1 VVIYGTG
8 IVDVIKIPLRMTIKN
23 FDSKDTQRAQ
33 QKGAQ
38 HMARSHSGAELLR
51 FTPFLKGS
59 DALTKKTGRARFPSY
74 QIALLVHDFIAAMLA
89 FVCGVWISGLS
100 PFLFA
105 NSNQSIT
112 IFILALLIIAFFPTY
127 NLYSY
132 HFIFSSKKH
141 LVNLIKSFCWSLL
154 TLGIVVFLYTY
165 PYLLEGR
172 YVILFLFLA
181 ALGLLLLSRFF
192 WDHMLYLL
200 KSVGM
205 SFFAVGI
212 IGLITPEEKPIIV
225 EQWSAILIGFCLA
238 VGIML
243 VSRSL
248 LVHVVFNDWMR
259 RHFRR
264 QVAIVGSDQEAQR
277 ITSHIIDEN
286 APFWVTGFVGA
297 EEVGKLE
304 IPVSKDRLGELKEL
318 PSIVSR
324 KRIDEIVITDE
335 NIDKRILISLLDYC
349 TSEGLTVWF
358 SPKLM
363 PIIDLK
369 LHIDVFCGL
378 QMIRL
383 CSQKNSYIFNKIKH
397 GFDAL
402 IVLPAFLLL
411 IPLFVMIGIA
421 IKLTSHGP
429 VFFRAK
435 AVGRN
440 GKPFCMYKFR
450 SMQIDTENQVHKEYV
465 TKLIN
470 GNITHNSGKGGVFKI
485 TEDERITSIGKF
497 LRKLSLDELPQL
509 INVLKGEMS
518 LVGPRPCLPYEY
530 EAYKDWHKKRLSIR
544 PGITGVWQVTGRSAV
559 SFEDMV
565 LLDLYYIY
573 NRNILM
579 DMNILYETVFAVMEK
594 RGAY

>member
-1 VVIYGTG
+1 MTVKNYDTG
-8 IVDVIKIPLRMTIKN
+8 E
-23 FDSKDTQRAQ
+23 TQRAQ
-33 QKGAQ
+33 SKGTQ
-38 HMARSHSGAELLR
+38 HMARSHSGEQLLG

-59 DALTKKTGRARFPSY
+59 DALSDKIGKARFPSY
-74 QIALLVHDFIAAMLA
+74 QVALFAHDCIAVMLA
-89 FVCGVWISGLS
+89 FGFSVWISGLS
-100 PFLFA
+100 SFLLE
-105 NSNQSIT
+105 NLIQSVSL
-112 IFILALLIIAFFPTY
+112 FILALLVIAFFPTY

-132 HFIFSSKKH
+132 HFIFSSKNH

-154 TLGIVVFLYTY
+154 TLGIIVFLYTY
-165 PYLLEGR
+165 PYLLTGR
-172 YVILFLFLA
+172 YVVLLFFLA
-181 ALGLLLLSRFF
+181 ALGLLVLSRFF
-192 WDHMLYLL
+192 WNHVLYLF

-205 SFFAVGI
+205 SFLAVGI
-212 IGLITPEEKPIIV
+212 IGLIIPEERPIII
-225 EQWSAILIGFCLA
+225 EQWAVIPIGFALS
-238 VGIML
+238 VGIVL

-259 RHFRR
+259 RHFRQ
-264 QVAIVGSDQEAQR
+264 QVAIVGSDKETQN
-277 ITSHIIDEN
+277 ITRHIIDQN
-286 APFWVTGFVGA
+286 APFWVAGFIGPK
-297 EEVGKLE
+297 EVSKIE
-304 IPVSKDRLGELKEL
+304 TPVSKDRLGELEEL
-318 PSIVSR
+318 PLIV
-324 KRIDEIVITDE
+324 KQKKIDEIIVTDE

-369 LHIDVFCGL
+369 LYIDIFCGL

-397 GFDAL
+397 GLDAI
-402 IVLPAFLLL
+402 IVLPVFVLLL
-411 IPLFVMIGIA
+411 PLFLMLSIA
-421 IKLTSHGP
+421 IKLNSRGP
-429 VFFRAK
+429 VFYRAR

-440 GKPFCMYKFR
+440 GKPFSMYKFR
-450 SMQIDTENQVHKEYV
+450 SMQIDTGDETHKEYV

-470 GNITHNSGKGGVFKI
+470 GQIKKDSGKGGVFKI
-485 TEDERITSIGKF
+485 TDDQRITPIGKL

-544 PGITGVWQVTGRSAV
+544 PGITGIWQVTGRSAV

-579 DMNILYETVFAVMEK
+579 DINILYETIFAVLEK

>member
-1 VVIYGTG
+1 M
-8 IVDVIKIPLRMTIKN
+8 DDIKQEVNEYIKN
-23 FDSKDTQRAQ
+23 INT
-33 QKGAQ
+33 
-38 HMARSHSGAELLR
+38 
-51 FTPFLKGS
+51 
-59 DALTKKTGRARFPSY
+59 
-74 QIALLVHDFIAAMLA
+74 
-89 FVCGVWISGLS
+89 
-100 PFLFA
+100 
-105 NSNQSIT
+105 
-112 IFILALLIIAFFPTY
+112 
-127 NLYSY
+127 
-132 HFIFSSKKH
+132 
-141 LVNLIKSFCWSLL
+141 
-154 TLGIVVFLYTY
+154 
-165 PYLLEGR
+165 
-172 YVILFLFLA
+172 
-181 ALGLLLLSRFF
+181 
-192 WDHMLYLL
+192 LYL
-200 KSVGM
+200 
-205 SFFAVGI
+205 FD
-212 IGLITPEEKPIIV
+212 EIIV
-225 EQWSAILIGFCLA
+225 
-238 VGIML
+238 
-243 VSRSL
+243 
-248 LVHVVFNDWMR
+248 
-259 RHFRR
+259 
-264 QVAIVGSDQEAQR
+264 
-277 ITSHIIDEN
+277 
-286 APFWVTGFVGA
+286 
-297 EEVGKLE
+297 
-304 IPVSKDRLGELKEL
+304 
-318 PSIVSR
+318 
-324 KRIDEIVITDE
+324 TDE

-349 TSEGLTVWF
+349 TSEGLTIWF

-397 GFDAL
+397 GLDAL
-402 IVLPAFLLL
+402 IVLPVFLLL
-411 IPLFVMIGIA
+411 IPIFVMIGIA
-421 IKLTSHGP
+421 IKLNSHGP

-450 SMQIDTENQVHKEYV
+450 SMQIDTGNEVHKEYV

-485 TEDERITSIGKF
+485 TDDQRITSIGKF

-518 LVGPRPCLPYEY
+518 LVGPRPCVPYEY

-579 DMNILYETVFAVMEK
+579 DINILYETIFAVLEK

>member
-1 VVIYGTG
+1 
-8 IVDVIKIPLRMTIKN
+8 
-23 FDSKDTQRAQ
+23 
-33 QKGAQ
+33 
-38 HMARSHSGAELLR
+38 MARTHSGEELLR
-51 FTPFLKGS
+51 FIPFLKGS
-59 DALTKKTGRARFPSY
+59 DALTKKIGKTQFPSY
-74 QIALLVHDFIAAMLA
+74 QAALFAHDLIAVMLA
-89 FVCGVWISGLS
+89 FGFGVWITGLS
-100 PFLFA
+100 
-105 NSNQSIT
+105 S
-112 IFILALLIIAFFPTY
+112 FILENSIQCVSLFILTLLVIAFFPTY

-132 HFIFSSKKH
+132 HFIFSSKNH

-154 TLGIVVFLYTY
+154 TLGIIVFLYAY

-172 YVILFLFLA
+172 YVIPLLFLA

-192 WDHMLYLL
+192 WDHLLYLL

-205 SFFAVGI
+205 SFLAIGI

-225 EQWSAILIGFCLA
+225 EQWTAILIGFALA
-238 VGIML
+238 VGIVL

-264 QVAIVGSDQEAQR
+264 QVAIVGSDEEAQR
-277 ITSHIIDEN
+277 ITSHIIDQN
-286 APFWVTGFVGA
+286 APFWVAGFVGA
-297 EEVGKLE
+297 EEVSTLE

-318 PSIVSR
+318 PLIVSR
-324 KRIDEIVITDE
+324 KKIDEIIITDE

-402 IVLPAFLLL
+402 IVLPVFFLLL
-411 IPLFVMIGIA
+411 PLFVMIGIA
-421 IKLTSHGP
+421 IKLSSRGP
-429 VFFRAK
+429 VFYRAK

-440 GKPFCMYKFR
+440 GKLFNLYKFR
-450 SMQIDTENQVHKEYV
+450 SMQIDTGNEIHKEYV

-470 GNITHNSGKGGVFKI
+470 GQITQNSGKGGVFKV
-485 TEDERITSIGKF
+485 TDDQRVTLIGKL
-497 LRKLSLDELPQL
+497 LRKFSLDELPQL

-544 PGITGVWQVTGRSAV
+544 PGITGVWQVAGRSAV

-579 DMNILYETVFAVMEK
+579 DMNILYETIFAVLEK

>member
-1 VVIYGTG
+1 
-8 IVDVIKIPLRMTIKN
+8 MTVKN
-23 FDSKDTQRAQ
+23 FDTKETQRAQ
-33 QKGAQ
+33 SKGSQ
-38 HMARSHSGAELLR
+38 HMARSHSGEELLG

-59 DALTKKTGRARFPSY
+59 DALLDKTGKARFPSY
-74 QIALLVHDFIAAMLA
+74 QAALFAHDCIAVMVA
-89 FVCGVWISGLS
+89 FGFSVWISGLTS
-100 PFLFA
+100 FLFE
-105 NSNQSIT
+105 NSIHSVSL
-112 IFILALLIIAFFPTY
+112 FILVLLVIAFFPTY

-132 HFIFSSKKH
+132 HFIFSSKNH
-141 LVNLIKSFCWSLL
+141 LVNLIKSFCWSFL
-154 TLGIVVFLYTY
+154 TLGIIVFLYTY
-165 PYLLEGR
+165 PYLLKGR
-172 YVILFLFLA
+172 YVVLLLFLA

-192 WDHMLYLL
+192 WNHMLYLL

-205 SFFAVGI
+205 SFLAVGI
-212 IGLITPEEKPIIV
+212 IGLIIPEERPIIV
-225 EQWSAILIGFCLA
+225 EQWAVIPIGFALS
-238 VGIML
+238 VGIVL

-259 RHFRR
+259 RHFRQ
-264 QVAIVGSDQEAQR
+264 QVAIVGSDKEAQR
-277 ITSHIIDEN
+277 ITRHIIDQN
-286 APFWVTGFVGA
+286 APFWVTGFVGDK
-297 EEVGKLE
+297 EVNK
-304 IPVSKDRLGELKEL
+304 IKTPVSKDRLGELKEL
-318 PSIVSR
+318 PLIV
-324 KRIDEIVITDE
+324 KQKKIDEIIVTDE
-335 NIDKRILISLLDYC
+335 NIDKRTLISLLDYC

-369 LHIDVFCGL
+369 LYIDIFCGL

-383 CSQKNSYIFNKIKH
+383 CSQKNSYIFSKIKH
-397 GFDAL
+397 GLDAL
-402 IVLPAFLLL
+402 IVLPVFVLLL
-411 IPLFVMIGIA
+411 PLFFMLSIA
-421 IKLTSHGP
+421 IKLNSRGP
-429 VFFRAK
+429 VFYRAE

-440 GKPFCMYKFR
+440 GTPFSMYKFR
-450 SMQIDTENQVHKEYV
+450 SMQVDTGNGIHKEYV

-470 GNITHNSGKGGVFKI
+470 GQIKKDSGKGGVFKI
-485 TEDERITSIGKF
+485 TDDQRVTPIGKL

-579 DMNILYETVFAVMEK
+579 DINILYETIFAVLEK

>member
-1 VVIYGTG
+1 
-8 IVDVIKIPLRMTIKN
+8 MTVKN
-23 FDSKDTQRAQ
+23 FDTKETQRAQ
-33 QKGAQ
+33 SKGSQ
-38 HMARSHSGAELLR
+38 HMARSHSGEELLG

-59 DALTKKTGRARFPSY
+59 DALLDKTGKARFPSY
-74 QIALLVHDFIAAMLA
+74 QAALFAHDCIAVMVA
-89 FVCGVWISGLS
+89 FGFSVWISGLTS
-100 PFLFA
+100 FLFE
-105 NSNQSIT
+105 NSIHSVSL
-112 IFILALLIIAFFPTY
+112 FILVLLVIAFFPTY

-132 HFIFSSKKH
+132 HFIFSSKNH
-141 LVNLIKSFCWSLL
+141 LVNLIKSFCWSFL
-154 TLGIVVFLYTY
+154 TLGIIVFLYTY
-165 PYLLEGR
+165 PYLLKGR
-172 YVILFLFLA
+172 YVVLLLFLA

-192 WDHMLYLL
+192 WNHMLYLL

-205 SFFAVGI
+205 SFLAVGI
-212 IGLITPEEKPIIV
+212 IGLIIPEERPIIV
-225 EQWSAILIGFCLA
+225 EQWAVIPIGFALS
-238 VGIML
+238 VGIVL

-259 RHFRR
+259 RHFRQ
-264 QVAIVGSDQEAQR
+264 QVAIVGSDKEAQR
-277 ITSHIIDEN
+277 ITRHIIDQN
-286 APFWVTGFVGA
+286 APFWVTGFVGDK
-297 EEVGKLE
+297 EVNK
-304 IPVSKDRLGELKEL
+304 IKTPVSKDRLGELKEL
-318 PSIVSR
+318 PLIV
-324 KRIDEIVITDE
+324 KQKKIDEIIVTDE
-335 NIDKRILISLLDYC
+335 NIDKRTLISLLDYC

-369 LHIDVFCGL
+369 LYIDIFCGL

-383 CSQKNSYIFNKIKH
+383 CSQKNSYLFNKIKH
-397 GFDAL
+397 GLDAL
-402 IVLPAFLLL
+402 IVLPVFVLLL
-411 IPLFVMIGIA
+411 PLFFMLSIA
-421 IKLTSHGP
+421 IKLNSRGP
-429 VFFRAK
+429 VFYRAE
-435 AVGRN
+435 AMGRN
-440 GKPFCMYKFR
+440 GTPFSMYKFR
-450 SMQIDTENQVHKEYV
+450 SMQVDTGNGIHKEYV

-470 GNITHNSGKGGVFKI
+470 GQIKKDSGKGGVFKI
-485 TEDERITSIGKF
+485 TDDQRVTPIGKL

-579 DMNILYETVFAVMEK
+579 DINILYETIFAVLEK

>member
-1 VVIYGTG
+1 
-8 IVDVIKIPLRMTIKN
+8 
-23 FDSKDTQRAQ
+23 
-33 QKGAQ
+33 
-38 HMARSHSGAELLR
+38 MARSHSGEELLG

-59 DALTKKTGRARFPSY
+59 DALSDKIGKARFPSY
-74 QIALLVHDFIAAMLA
+74 QAALFAHDCIAVMLA
-89 FVCGVWISGLS
+89 FGFSVGISGLS
-100 PFLFA
+100 SFLLE
-105 NSNQSIT
+105 NSIHSVS
-112 IFILALLIIAFFPTY
+112 LLILTLVVISFFPTY

-132 HFIFSSKKH
+132 HFIFLSKNH
-141 LVNLIKSFCWSLL
+141 LVNLIKSFCWGLL
-154 TLGIVVFLYTY
+154 TLGIIVFLYTY
-165 PYLLEGR
+165 PYLLTGR
-172 YVILFLFLA
+172 YVVLLFFLA
-181 ALGLLLLSRFF
+181 ALGLLILSRFF
-192 WDHMLYLL
+192 WNHMLYLL

-205 SFFAVGI
+205 SFLAVGI
-212 IGLITPEEKPIIV
+212 IGLIIPEERPIII
-225 EQWSAILIGFCLA
+225 EQWSIIPIGFVLS
-238 VGIML
+238 VGIVL

-259 RHFRR
+259 RHFRQ
-264 QVAIVGSDQEAQR
+264 QVAIVGSDKETQN
-277 ITSHIIDEN
+277 ITRHIIDQN
-286 APFWVTGFVGA
+286 APFWIAGFIGPK
-297 EEVGKLE
+297 EVSKIE
-304 IPVSKDRLGELKEL
+304 TPVSKDRLGELKEL
-318 PSIVSR
+318 PLIVKR
-324 KRIDEIVITDE
+324 KKIDEIIVTDE

-369 LHIDVFCGL
+369 LYIDIFCGL

-397 GFDAL
+397 GLDAL
-402 IVLPAFLLL
+402 IVLPVFVLLL
-411 IPLFVMIGIA
+411 PLFLMISIA
-421 IKLTSHGP
+421 IKLNSRGP
-429 VFFRAK
+429 VFYRAK
-435 AVGRN
+435 AMGRN
-440 GKPFCMYKFR
+440 GTPFNMYKFR
-450 SMQIDTENQVHKEYV
+450 SMQVDTGNGTHKEYV

-470 GNITHNSGKGGVFKI
+470 GQITKDSGKGGVFKI
-485 TEDERITSIGKF
+485 TDDQRVTPIGKL

-544 PGITGVWQVTGRSAV
+544 PGITGIWQVTGRSAV

-579 DMNILYETVFAVMEK
+579 DINILYETIFAVLEK

>member
-1 VVIYGTG
+1 
-8 IVDVIKIPLRMTIKN
+8 MTVKN
-23 FDSKDTQRAQ
+23 FDTKETQRAQ
-33 QKGAQ
+33 SKGSQ
-38 HMARSHSGAELLR
+38 HMARSHSGEELLG

-59 DALTKKTGRARFPSY
+59 DALLDKMGKARFPSY
-74 QIALLVHDFIAAMLA
+74 QAALFAHDCIAVMVAFGFSVWINGLTSFLFENSIHSVSLFILVLLV
-89 FVCGVWISGLS
+89 
-100 PFLFA
+100 
-105 NSNQSIT
+105 
-112 IFILALLIIAFFPTY
+112 IAFFPTY

-132 HFIFSSKKH
+132 HFIFSSKNH
-141 LVNLIKSFCWSLL
+141 LVNLIKSFCWSFL
-154 TLGIVVFLYTY
+154 TLGIIVFLYTY
-165 PYLLEGR
+165 PYLLKGR
-172 YVILFLFLA
+172 YVVLLLFLA

-192 WDHMLYLL
+192 WNHMLYLL

-205 SFFAVGI
+205 SFLAVGI
-212 IGLITPEEKPIIV
+212 IGLIIPEERPIIV
-225 EQWSAILIGFCLA
+225 EQWAVIPIGFALS
-238 VGIML
+238 VGIVL

-259 RHFRR
+259 RHFRQ
-264 QVAIVGSDQEAQR
+264 QVAIVGSDKEAQR
-277 ITSHIIDEN
+277 ITRHIIDQN
-286 APFWVTGFVGA
+286 APFWVTGFVGDK
-297 EEVGKLE
+297 EVNK
-304 IPVSKDRLGELKEL
+304 IKTPVSKDRLGELKEL
-318 PSIVSR
+318 PLIV
-324 KRIDEIVITDE
+324 KQKKIDEIIVTDE
-335 NIDKRILISLLDYC
+335 NIDKRTLISLLDYC

-369 LHIDVFCGL
+369 LYIDIFCGL

-383 CSQKNSYIFNKIKH
+383 CSQKNSYLFNKIKH
-397 GFDAL
+397 GLDAL
-402 IVLPAFLLL
+402 IVLPVFVLLL
-411 IPLFVMIGIA
+411 PLFFMLSIA
-421 IKLTSHGP
+421 IKLNSRGP
-429 VFFRAK
+429 VFYRAE
-435 AVGRN
+435 AMGRN
-440 GKPFCMYKFR
+440 GTPFSMYKFR
-450 SMQIDTENQVHKEYV
+450 SMQVDTGNGIHKEYV

-470 GNITHNSGKGGVFKI
+470 GQIKKDSGKGGVFKI
-485 TEDERITSIGKF
+485 TDDQRVTPIGKL

-579 DMNILYETVFAVMEK
+579 DINILYETIFAVLEK

>member
-1 VVIYGTG
+1 
-8 IVDVIKIPLRMTIKN
+8 MTVRN
-23 FDSKDTQRAQ
+23 FDIKETQRAQ
-33 QKGAQ
+33 SKGKQ
-38 HMARSHSGAELLR
+38 HMARTHSGEELLR
-51 FTPFLKGS
+51 FIPFLKGS
-59 DALTKKTGRARFPSY
+59 DALTKKIGKTQFPSY
-74 QIALLVHDFIAAMLA
+74 QAALFAHDLIAVMLA
-89 FVCGVWISGLS
+89 FGFGVWITGLS
-100 PFLFA
+100 
-105 NSNQSIT
+105 S
-112 IFILALLIIAFFPTY
+112 FILENSIQCVSLFILTLLVIAFFPTY

-132 HFIFSSKKH
+132 HFIFSSKNH

-154 TLGIVVFLYTY
+154 TLGIIVFLYAY

-172 YVILFLFLA
+172 YVIPLLFLA

-192 WDHMLYLL
+192 WDHLLYLL

-205 SFFAVGI
+205 SFLAIGI

-225 EQWSAILIGFCLA
+225 EQWTAILIGFALA
-238 VGIML
+238 VGIVL

-264 QVAIVGSDQEAQR
+264 QVAIVGSDEEAQR
-277 ITSHIIDEN
+277 ITSHIIDQN
-286 APFWVTGFVGA
+286 APFWVAGFVGA
-297 EEVGKLE
+297 EEVSKLE
-304 IPVSKDRLGELKEL
+304 TPVSKDRLGELKEL
-318 PSIVSR
+318 PLIVSR
-324 KRIDEIVITDE
+324 KKIDEIIITDE

-402 IVLPAFLLL
+402 IVLPVFFLLL
-411 IPLFVMIGIA
+411 PLFVMIGIA
-421 IKLTSHGP
+421 IKLSSRGP
-429 VFFRAK
+429 VFYRAK

-440 GKPFCMYKFR
+440 GKLFNLYKFR
-450 SMQIDTENQVHKEYV
+450 SMQIDTGNEIHKEYV

-470 GNITHNSGKGGVFKI
+470 GQITQNSGKGGVFKV
-485 TEDERITSIGKF
+485 TDDQRVTLIGKL
-497 LRKLSLDELPQL
+497 LRKFSLDELPQL

-544 PGITGVWQVTGRSAV
+544 PGITGVWQVAGRSAV

-579 DMNILYETVFAVMEK
+579 DMNILYETIFAVLEK

>member
-1 VVIYGTG
+1 MTKNYDTGETRRDQSKGT
-8 IVDVIKIPLRMTIKN
+8 R
-23 FDSKDTQRAQ
+23 
-33 QKGAQ
+33 
-38 HMARSHSGAELLR
+38 HMARSHSGEELLR

-59 DALTKKTGRARFPSY
+59 DALSDKIGKARFPSY
-74 QIALLVHDFIAAMLA
+74 QAALFAHDFIAVVLA
-89 FVCGVWISGLS
+89 FGFSVWISGLS
-100 PFLFA
+100 SFLLE
-105 NSNQSIT
+105 NSIQSVSL
-112 IFILALLIIAFFPTY
+112 FILSLLVIAFFPTY

-132 HFIFSSKKH
+132 HFIFSSKNH
-141 LVNLIKSFCWSLL
+141 LVNLIKSFCWGLL
-154 TLGIVVFLYTY
+154 TLSIIVFLYTY
-165 PYLLEGR
+165 PYLLMGR
-172 YVILFLFLA
+172 YVVLLFFLA

-200 KSVGM
+200 KSVGI
-205 SFFAVGI
+205 SFLAVGI
-212 IGLITPEEKPIIV
+212 IGLIIPEERPIIL
-225 EQWSAILIGFCLA
+225 EQWPVIPMGFVLS
-238 VGIML
+238 VGIVL
-243 VSRSL
+243 GSRSF

-259 RHFRR
+259 RHFRQ
-264 QVAIVGSDQEAQR
+264 QVAIVGSDKEAQR
-277 ITSHIIDEN
+277 ITSHIIDQN
-286 APFWVTGFVGA
+286 APFWVAGFIGSK
-297 EEVGKLE
+297 EVSKIE
-304 IPVSKDRLGELKEL
+304 TPVSKDRLGELEEL
-318 PSIVSR
+318 PLIV
-324 KRIDEIVITDE
+324 KQKKIDEIIVTDE

-397 GFDAL
+397 GLDA
-402 IVLPAFLLL
+402 IFVLPAFLLL
-411 IPLFVMIGIA
+411 LPIFVTIGIA
-421 IKLTSHGP
+421 IKLNSHGP

-450 SMQIDTENQVHKEYV
+450 SMQVDTGNGVHKEYV
-465 TKLIN
+465 TKFIN
-470 GNITHNSGKGGVFKI
+470 GNITHDSGKGGVFKI

-530 EAYKDWHKKRLSIR
+530 EVYKDWHKKRLSIR

-573 NRNILM
+573 NRNIFM
-579 DMNILYETVFAVMEK
+579 DLNILYETIFAVLEK

>member
-1 VVIYGTG
+1 
-8 IVDVIKIPLRMTIKN
+8 MTRRN
-23 FDSKDTQRAQ
+23 FDIRDTQRAK
-33 QKGAQ
+33 QKGTQ
-38 HMARSHSGAELLR
+38 RMAKTHSGEELLP

-59 DALTKKTGRARFPSY
+59 DALAKKIGRARFPSY
-74 QIALLVHDFIAAMLA
+74 QAALLAHDCIAVVVA
-89 FVCGVWISGLS
+89 FGCGVWISGLS

-105 NSNQSIT
+105 NSMQSVT
-112 IFILALLIIAFFPTY
+112 LFILALLVIAFFPTY

-132 HFIFSSKKH
+132 HFIFSSKNH

-154 TLGIVVFLYTY
+154 TLGIIVFLYTY
-165 PYLLEGR
+165 PYLLERR
-172 YVILFLFLA
+172 YVIPLLFLA

-205 SFFAVGI
+205 SFLAVGI
-212 IGLITPEEKPIIV
+212 IGLITPEEKPIFV
-225 EQWSAILIGFCLA
+225 EQWSAIFIGFSLA
-238 VGIML
+238 VGIVL

-264 QVAIVGSDQEAQR
+264 QVAIVGSDEEAQR
-277 ITSHIIDEN
+277 ITSHIIEQN

-297 EEVGKLE
+297 EELSTLE
-304 IPVSKDRLGELKEL
+304 MPASKDRLGELKEL
-318 PSIVSR
+318 PLIVR
-324 KRIDEIVITDE
+324 RNNIDEILITDE
-335 NIDKRILISLLDYC
+335 NIDKQILISLLDYC
-349 TSEGLTVWF
+349 TSEGLTIWF

-369 LHIDVFCGL
+369 LQIDVFCGL

-397 GFDAL
+397 GLDAL
-402 IVLPAFLLL
+402 IVLPVFVLL
-411 IPLFVMIGIA
+411 IPIFVMIGIA

-429 VFFRAK
+429 VFFHAK

-440 GKPFCMYKFR
+440 GKPFSMHKFR
-450 SMQIDTENQVHKEYV
+450 SMQIDTGDETHKEYV

-470 GNITHNSGKGGVFKI
+470 GKITHNSGKGAVFKI
-485 TEDERITSIGKF
+485 TEDERITLIGKF

-579 DMNILYETVFAVMEK
+579 DMNILYETFFAVLEN
-594 RGAY
+594 RGY

>member
-1 VVIYGTG
+1 
-8 IVDVIKIPLRMTIKN
+8 MTVKN
-23 FDSKDTQRAQ
+23 IDTRKTQRAQ
-33 QKGAQ
+33 SKGTQ
-38 HMARSHSGAELLR
+38 HMARSHSGEELLG

-59 DALTKKTGRARFPSY
+59 DALSGKIGKARFPSY
-74 QIALLVHDFIAAMLA
+74 QAALFAHDCIAVMLA
-89 FVCGVWISGLS
+89 FGFSVWISGLIS
-100 PFLFA
+100 FLFE
-105 NSNQSIT
+105 NSIHSVSL
-112 IFILALLIIAFFPTY
+112 FILVLLVIAFFPTY

-132 HFIFSSKKH
+132 HFIFSSKNH

-154 TLGIVVFLYTY
+154 TLGIIVFLYTY
-165 PYLLEGR
+165 PYLLTGR
-172 YVILFLFLA
+172 YVVLLFLLA

-192 WDHMLYLL
+192 WNHMLYLL
-200 KSVGM
+200 KSVGV
-205 SFFAVGI
+205 SFLAVGI
-212 IGLITPEEKPIIV
+212 IGLIIPEERPIII
-225 EQWSAILIGFCLA
+225 EQWAVIPIGFALS
-238 VGIML
+238 VGIVL

-259 RHFRR
+259 RHFRQ
-264 QVAIVGSDQEAQR
+264 QVAIVGSDKEAQR
-277 ITSHIIDEN
+277 ITSHIIDQN

-297 EEVGKLE
+297 KEVNK
-304 IPVSKDRLGELKEL
+304 IKTPVSKDRLGELKEL
-318 PSIVSR
+318 PLIVKR
-324 KRIDEIVITDE
+324 KKIDEIIVTDE

-369 LHIDVFCGL
+369 LYIDIFCGL

-397 GFDAL
+397 GLDAL
-402 IVLPAFLLL
+402 IVLPVFVLLL
-411 IPLFVMIGIA
+411 PFFLMISIV
-421 IKLTSHGP
+421 IKLNSRGP
-429 VFFRAK
+429 VFYRAE

-440 GKPFCMYKFR
+440 GAPFNMYKFR
-450 SMQIDTENQVHKEYV
+450 SMQMDTGNGTHKEYV

-470 GNITHNSGKGGVFKI
+470 GQIKKDSGKGGVFKI
-485 TEDERITSIGKF
+485 TDDQRVTTIGKL

-579 DMNILYETVFAVMEK
+579 DINILYETIFAVLEK

>member
-1 VVIYGTG
+1 
-8 IVDVIKIPLRMTIKN
+8 
-23 FDSKDTQRAQ
+23 
-33 QKGAQ
+33 
-38 HMARSHSGAELLR
+38 MARSHSGEELLR

-59 DALTKKTGRARFPSY
+59 DALSDKIGKARFPSY
-74 QIALLVHDFIAAMLA
+74 QAALFAHDFIAVVLA
-89 FVCGVWISGLS
+89 FGFSVWISGLS
-100 PFLFA
+100 SFLLE
-105 NSNQSIT
+105 NSIQSVSL
-112 IFILALLIIAFFPTY
+112 FILSLLVIAFFPTY

-132 HFIFSSKKH
+132 HFIFSSKNH
-141 LVNLIKSFCWSLL
+141 LINLIKSFCWGLL
-154 TLGIVVFLYTY
+154 TLSIIVFLYTY
-165 PYLLEGR
+165 PYLLMGR
-172 YVILFLFLA
+172 YVVLLFFLA

-200 KSVGM
+200 KSVGI
-205 SFFAVGI
+205 SFLAVGI
-212 IGLITPEEKPIIV
+212 IGLIIPEERPIIL
-225 EQWSAILIGFCLA
+225 EQWPVIPMGFVLS
-238 VGIML
+238 VGIVL
-243 VSRSL
+243 GSRSF

-259 RHFRR
+259 RHFRQ
-264 QVAIVGSDQEAQR
+264 QVAIVGSDKEAQR
-277 ITSHIIDEN
+277 ITSHIIDQN
-286 APFWVTGFVGA
+286 APFWVAGFIGSK
-297 EEVGKLE
+297 EVSKIE
-304 IPVSKDRLGELKEL
+304 TPVSKDRLGELEEL
-318 PSIVSR
+318 PLIV
-324 KRIDEIVITDE
+324 KQKKIDEIIVTDE

-397 GFDAL
+397 GLDA
-402 IVLPAFLLL
+402 IFVLPAFLLL
-411 IPLFVMIGIA
+411 LPIFVTIGIA
-421 IKLTSHGP
+421 IKLNSHGP

-450 SMQIDTENQVHKEYV
+450 SMQVDTGNGVHKEYV
-465 TKLIN
+465 TKFIN
-470 GNITHNSGKGGVFKI
+470 GNITHDSGKGGVFKI

-530 EAYKDWHKKRLSIR
+530 EVYKDWHKKRLSIR

-573 NRNILM
+573 NRNIFM
-579 DMNILYETVFAVMEK
+579 DLNILYETIFAVLEK

>member
-1 VVIYGTG
+1 
-8 IVDVIKIPLRMTIKN
+8 MTVKN
-23 FDSKDTQRAQ
+23 FDTRETKRSQP
-33 QKGAQ
+33 KGTQ
-38 HMARSHSGAELLR
+38 HMARSHSGEELLG

-59 DALTKKTGRARFPSY
+59 DALLDKTGKARFPSY
-74 QIALLVHDFIAAMLA
+74 QAALFAHDCIAVMVA
-89 FVCGVWISGLS
+89 FGFSAWISGLGF
-100 PFLFA
+100 FLLE
-105 NSNQSIT
+105 NSIHSVSL
-112 IFILALLIIAFFPTY
+112 FIVALVVIAFFPTY

-132 HFIFSSKKH
+132 HFIFSSKNH

-154 TLGIVVFLYTY
+154 TLGIIVFLYTY
-165 PYLLEGR
+165 PYLLKGR
-172 YVILFLFLA
+172 YVVLLLFLA
-181 ALGLLLLSRFF
+181 AFGLLLLSRFF
-192 WDHMLYLL
+192 WNHMLYLL
-200 KSVGM
+200 KSVGA
-205 SFFAVGI
+205 SFLAVGI
-212 IGLITPEEKPIIV
+212 IGLIIPEERPIIV
-225 EQWSAILIGFCLA
+225 EQWAVIPIGFALS
-238 VGIML
+238 VGIVL

-259 RHFRR
+259 RHFRQ
-264 QVAIVGSDQEAQR
+264 QVAIVGSDKEAQR
-277 ITSHIIDEN
+277 ITQHIIDQN
-286 APFWVTGFVGA
+286 APFWVTGFVGDK
-297 EEVGKLE
+297 EVNK
-304 IPVSKDRLGELKEL
+304 IKTPVSKDRLGELKEL
-318 PSIVSR
+318 PLIV
-324 KRIDEIVITDE
+324 KQNKIDEIIVTDE

-369 LHIDVFCGL
+369 LYIDIFCGL

-383 CSQKNSYIFNKIKH
+383 CSQKNSYLFNKIKH
-397 GFDAL
+397 GLDAL
-402 IVLPAFLLL
+402 IVLPVFVLLL
-411 IPLFVMIGIA
+411 PLFFMLSIA
-421 IKLTSHGP
+421 IKLNSRGP
-429 VFFRAK
+429 VFYRAE
-435 AVGRN
+435 AMGRN
-440 GKPFCMYKFR
+440 GTPFSMYKFR
-450 SMQIDTENQVHKEYV
+450 SMQVDTGNGTHKEYV

-470 GNITHNSGKGGVFKI
+470 GQIKKDSGKGGVFKI
-485 TEDERITSIGKF
+485 TDDQRVTPIGKL

-579 DMNILYETVFAVMEK
+579 DINILYETIFAVLEK

>member
-1 VVIYGTG
+1 
-8 IVDVIKIPLRMTIKN
+8 MTVKN
-23 FDSKDTQRAQ
+23 FSTRETQRTQ
-33 QKGAQ
+33 SKGTQ
-38 HMARSHSGAELLR
+38 HMARSHSGEELLG

-59 DALTKKTGRARFPSY
+59 DALSDKIGKARFPSY
-74 QIALLVHDFIAAMLA
+74 QAALFAHDCIAVMLA
-89 FVCGVWISGLS
+89 FGFSVGISGLS
-100 PFLFA
+100 SFLLE
-105 NSNQSIT
+105 NSIHSVSL
-112 IFILALLIIAFFPTY
+112 FILTLVVISFFPTY

-132 HFIFSSKKH
+132 HFIFLSKNH
-141 LVNLIKSFCWSLL
+141 LVNLIKSFCWGLL
-154 TLGIVVFLYTY
+154 TLGIIVFLYTY
-165 PYLLEGR
+165 PYLLTGR
-172 YVILFLFLA
+172 YVVLLFFLA
-181 ALGLLLLSRFF
+181 ALGLLILSRFF
-192 WDHMLYLL
+192 WNHMLYLL

-205 SFFAVGI
+205 SFLAVGI
-212 IGLITPEEKPIIV
+212 IGLIIPEERPIII
-225 EQWSAILIGFCLA
+225 EQWSIIPIGFVLS
-238 VGIML
+238 VGIVL

-259 RHFRR
+259 RHFRQ
-264 QVAIVGSDQEAQR
+264 QVAIVGSDKETQN
-277 ITSHIIDEN
+277 ITRHIIDQN
-286 APFWVTGFVGA
+286 APFWIAGFIGPK
-297 EEVGKLE
+297 EVSKIE
-304 IPVSKDRLGELKEL
+304 TPVSKDRLGELKEL
-318 PSIVSR
+318 PLIVKR
-324 KRIDEIVITDE
+324 KKIDEIIVTDE

-369 LHIDVFCGL
+369 LYIDIFCGL

-397 GFDAL
+397 GLDAL
-402 IVLPAFLLL
+402 IVLPVFVLLL
-411 IPLFVMIGIA
+411 PLFLMISIA
-421 IKLTSHGP
+421 IKLNSRGP
-429 VFFRAK
+429 VFYRAK
-435 AVGRN
+435 AMGRN
-440 GKPFCMYKFR
+440 GTPFNMYKFR
-450 SMQIDTENQVHKEYV
+450 SMQVDTGNGTHKEYV

-470 GNITHNSGKGGVFKI
+470 GQITKDSGKGGVFKI
-485 TEDERITSIGKF
+485 TDDQRVTPIGKL

-544 PGITGVWQVTGRSAV
+544 PGITGIWQVTGRSAV

-579 DMNILYETVFAVMEK
+579 DINILYETIFAVLEK

>member
-1 VVIYGTG
+1 
-8 IVDVIKIPLRMTIKN
+8 MTVKN
-23 FDSKDTQRAQ
+23 FDTKETQRAQ
-33 QKGAQ
+33 SKGSQ
-38 HMARSHSGAELLR
+38 HMARSHSGEELLG

-59 DALTKKTGRARFPSY
+59 DALLDKMGKARFPSY
-74 QIALLVHDFIAAMLA
+74 QAALFAHDCIAVMVA
-89 FVCGVWISGLS
+89 FGFSVWISGLTS
-100 PFLFA
+100 FLFE
-105 NSNQSIT
+105 NSIHSVSL
-112 IFILALLIIAFFPTY
+112 FILVLLVIAFFPTY

-132 HFIFSSKKH
+132 HFIFSSKNH
-141 LVNLIKSFCWSLL
+141 LVNLIKSFCWSFL
-154 TLGIVVFLYTY
+154 TLGIIVFLYTY
-165 PYLLEGR
+165 PYLLKGR
-172 YVILFLFLA
+172 YVVLLLFLA

-192 WDHMLYLL
+192 WNHMLYLL

-205 SFFAVGI
+205 SFLAVGI
-212 IGLITPEEKPIIV
+212 IGLIIPEERPIIV
-225 EQWSAILIGFCLA
+225 EQWAVIPIGFALS
-238 VGIML
+238 VGIVL

-259 RHFRR
+259 RHFRQ
-264 QVAIVGSDQEAQR
+264 QVAIVGSDKEAQR
-277 ITSHIIDEN
+277 ITRHIIDQN
-286 APFWVTGFVGA
+286 APFWVTGFVGDK
-297 EEVGKLE
+297 EVNK
-304 IPVSKDRLGELKEL
+304 IKTPVSKDRLGELKEL
-318 PSIVSR
+318 PLIV
-324 KRIDEIVITDE
+324 KQKKIDEIIVTDE
-335 NIDKRILISLLDYC
+335 NIDKRTLISLLDYC

-369 LHIDVFCGL
+369 LYIDIFCGL

-383 CSQKNSYIFNKIKH
+383 CSQKNSYIFSKIKH
-397 GFDAL
+397 GLDAL
-402 IVLPAFLLL
+402 IVLPVFVLLL
-411 IPLFVMIGIA
+411 PLFFMLSIA
-421 IKLTSHGP
+421 IKLNSRGP
-429 VFFRAK
+429 VFYRAE
-435 AVGRN
+435 AMGRN
-440 GKPFCMYKFR
+440 GMPFSMYKFR
-450 SMQIDTENQVHKEYV
+450 SMQVDTGNGIHKEYV

-470 GNITHNSGKGGVFKI
+470 GQIKKDSGKGGVFKI
-485 TEDERITSIGKF
+485 TDDQRVTPIGKL

-579 DMNILYETVFAVMEK
+579 DINILYETIFAVLEK

>member
-1 VVIYGTG
+1 MTKNYDTGETRRDQSKGT
-8 IVDVIKIPLRMTIKN
+8 
-23 FDSKDTQRAQ
+23 
-33 QKGAQ
+33 Q
-38 HMARSHSGAELLR
+38 HMARSHSGEELLR

-59 DALTKKTGRARFPSY
+59 DALSDKIGKARFPSY
-74 QIALLVHDFIAAMLA
+74 QAALFAHDFIAVVLA
-89 FVCGVWISGLS
+89 FGFSVWISGLS
-100 PFLFA
+100 SFLLE
-105 NSNQSIT
+105 NSIQSVSL
-112 IFILALLIIAFFPTY
+112 FILSLLVIAFFPTY

-132 HFIFSSKKH
+132 HFIFSSKNH
-141 LVNLIKSFCWSLL
+141 LVNLIKSFCWGLL
-154 TLGIVVFLYTY
+154 TLSIIVFLYTY
-165 PYLLEGR
+165 PYLLTGR
-172 YVILFLFLA
+172 YVVLLFFLA

-200 KSVGM
+200 KSVGI
-205 SFFAVGI
+205 SFLAVGI
-212 IGLITPEEKPIIV
+212 IGLIIPEERPIIL
-225 EQWSAILIGFCLA
+225 EQWPVIPMGFVLS
-238 VGIML
+238 VGIVL
-243 VSRSL
+243 GSRSF

-259 RHFRR
+259 RHFRQ
-264 QVAIVGSDQEAQR
+264 QVAIVGSDKEAQR
-277 ITSHIIDEN
+277 ITSHIIDQN
-286 APFWVTGFVGA
+286 APFWVAGFIGSK
-297 EEVGKLE
+297 EVSKIE
-304 IPVSKDRLGELKEL
+304 TPVSKDRLGELEEL
-318 PSIVSR
+318 PLIV
-324 KRIDEIVITDE
+324 KQKKIDEIIVTDE

-397 GFDAL
+397 GLDA
-402 IVLPAFLLL
+402 IFVLPAFLLL
-411 IPLFVMIGIA
+411 LPIFVTIGIA
-421 IKLTSHGP
+421 IKLNSHGP

-450 SMQIDTENQVHKEYV
+450 SMQVDTGNGVHKEYV
-465 TKLIN
+465 TKFIN
-470 GNITHNSGKGGVFKI
+470 GNITHDSGKGGVFKI

-530 EAYKDWHKKRLSIR
+530 EVYKDWHKKRLSIR

-573 NRNILM
+573 NRNIFM
-579 DMNILYETVFAVMEK
+579 DLNILYETIFAVLEK

>member
-1 VVIYGTG
+1 
-8 IVDVIKIPLRMTIKN
+8 
-23 FDSKDTQRAQ
+23 
-33 QKGAQ
+33 
-38 HMARSHSGAELLR
+38 MARTHSGEELLR
-51 FTPFLKGS
+51 FIPFLKGS
-59 DALTKKTGRARFPSY
+59 DALTKKIGKTQFPSY
-74 QIALLVHDFIAAMLA
+74 QAALFAHDLIAVMLA
-89 FVCGVWISGLS
+89 FGFGVWITGLS
-100 PFLFA
+100 
-105 NSNQSIT
+105 S
-112 IFILALLIIAFFPTY
+112 FILENSIQCVSLFILTLLVIAFFPTY

-132 HFIFSSKKH
+132 HFIFSSKNH

-154 TLGIVVFLYTY
+154 TLGIIVFLYAY

-172 YVILFLFLA
+172 YVIPLLFLA

-192 WDHMLYLL
+192 WDHLLYLL

-205 SFFAVGI
+205 SFLAIGI

-225 EQWSAILIGFCLA
+225 EQWTAILIGFALA
-238 VGIML
+238 VGIVL

-264 QVAIVGSDQEAQR
+264 QVAIVGSDEEAQR
-277 ITSHIIDEN
+277 ITSHIIDQN

-297 EEVGKLE
+297 EEVSTLE

-318 PSIVSR
+318 PLIVSR
-324 KRIDEIVITDE
+324 KKIDEIIITDE

-402 IVLPAFLLL
+402 IVLPVFFLLL
-411 IPLFVMIGIA
+411 PLFVMIGIA
-421 IKLTSHGP
+421 IKLSSRGP
-429 VFFRAK
+429 VFYRAK

-440 GKPFCMYKFR
+440 GKLFNLYKFR
-450 SMQIDTENQVHKEYV
+450 SMQIDTGNEIHKEYV

-470 GNITHNSGKGGVFKI
+470 GQITQNSGKGGVFKV
-485 TEDERITSIGKF
+485 TDDQRVTLIGKL
-497 LRKLSLDELPQL
+497 LRKFSLDELPQL

-544 PGITGVWQVTGRSAV
+544 PGITGVWQVAGRSAV

-579 DMNILYETVFAVMEK
+579 DMNILYETIFAVLEK

>member
-1 VVIYGTG
+1 
-8 IVDVIKIPLRMTIKN
+8 MTVKN
-23 FDSKDTQRAQ
+23 FDTKETQRAQ
-33 QKGAQ
+33 SKGSQ
-38 HMARSHSGAELLR
+38 HMARSHSGEELLG

-59 DALTKKTGRARFPSY
+59 DALLDKMGKARFPSY
-74 QIALLVHDFIAAMLA
+74 QAALFAHDCIAVMVA
-89 FVCGVWISGLS
+89 FGFSVWISGLTS
-100 PFLFA
+100 FLFE
-105 NSNQSIT
+105 NSIHSVSL
-112 IFILALLIIAFFPTY
+112 FILVLLVIAFFPTY

-132 HFIFSSKKH
+132 HFIFSSKNH
-141 LVNLIKSFCWSLL
+141 LVNLIKSFCWSFL
-154 TLGIVVFLYTY
+154 TLGIIVFLYTY
-165 PYLLEGR
+165 PYLLKGR
-172 YVILFLFLA
+172 YVVLLLFLA

-192 WDHMLYLL
+192 WNHMLYLL

-205 SFFAVGI
+205 SFLAVGI
-212 IGLITPEEKPIIV
+212 IGLIIPEERPIIV
-225 EQWSAILIGFCLA
+225 EQWAVIPIGFALS
-238 VGIML
+238 VGIVL

-259 RHFRR
+259 RHFRQ
-264 QVAIVGSDQEAQR
+264 QVAIVGSDKEAQR
-277 ITSHIIDEN
+277 ITRHIIDQN
-286 APFWVTGFVGA
+286 APFWVTGFVGDK
-297 EEVGKLE
+297 EVNK
-304 IPVSKDRLGELKEL
+304 IKTPVSKDRLGELKEL
-318 PSIVSR
+318 PLIV
-324 KRIDEIVITDE
+324 KQKKIDEIIVTDE
-335 NIDKRILISLLDYC
+335 NIDKRTLISLLDYC

-369 LHIDVFCGL
+369 LYIDIFCGL

-383 CSQKNSYIFNKIKH
+383 CSQKNSYLFNKIKH
-397 GFDAL
+397 GLDAL
-402 IVLPAFLLL
+402 IVLPVFVLLL
-411 IPLFVMIGIA
+411 PLFFMLSIA
-421 IKLTSHGP
+421 IKLNSRGP
-429 VFFRAK
+429 VFYRAE
-435 AVGRN
+435 AMGRN
-440 GKPFCMYKFR
+440 GTPFSMYKFR
-450 SMQIDTENQVHKEYV
+450 SMQVDTGNGIHKEYV

-470 GNITHNSGKGGVFKI
+470 GQIKKDSGKGGVFKI
-485 TEDERITSIGKF
+485 TDDQRVTPIGKL

-579 DMNILYETVFAVMEK
+579 DINILSETIFAVLEK

>member
-1 VVIYGTG
+1 
-8 IVDVIKIPLRMTIKN
+8 MTVKN
-23 FDSKDTQRAQ
+23 FDTKETQRAQ
-33 QKGAQ
+33 SKGSQ
-38 HMARSHSGAELLR
+38 HMARSHSGEELLG

-59 DALTKKTGRARFPSY
+59 DALLDKMGKARFPSY
-74 QIALLVHDFIAAMLA
+74 QAALFAHDCIAVMVAFGFSVWINGLTSFLFENSIHSVSLFILVLLV
-89 FVCGVWISGLS
+89 
-100 PFLFA
+100 
-105 NSNQSIT
+105 
-112 IFILALLIIAFFPTY
+112 IAFFPTY

-132 HFIFSSKKH
+132 HFIFSSKNH
-141 LVNLIKSFCWSLL
+141 LVNLIKSFCWSFL
-154 TLGIVVFLYTY
+154 TLGIIVFLYTY
-165 PYLLEGR
+165 PYLLKGR
-172 YVILFLFLA
+172 YVVLLLFLA

-192 WDHMLYLL
+192 WNHMLYLL

-205 SFFAVGI
+205 SFLAVGI
-212 IGLITPEEKPIIV
+212 IGLIIPEERPIIV
-225 EQWSAILIGFCLA
+225 EQWAVIPIGFALS
-238 VGIML
+238 VGIVL

-259 RHFRR
+259 RHFRQ
-264 QVAIVGSDQEAQR
+264 QVAIVGSDKETQR
-277 ITSHIIDEN
+277 ITRHIIDQN
-286 APFWVTGFVGA
+286 APFWVTGFVGDK
-297 EEVGKLE
+297 EVNK
-304 IPVSKDRLGELKEL
+304 IKTPVSKDRLGELKEL
-318 PSIVSR
+318 PLIV
-324 KRIDEIVITDE
+324 KQKKIDEIIVTDE
-335 NIDKRILISLLDYC
+335 NIDKRTLISLLDYC

-369 LHIDVFCGL
+369 LYIDIFCGL

-383 CSQKNSYIFNKIKH
+383 CSQKNSYIFSKIKH
-397 GFDAL
+397 GLDAL
-402 IVLPAFLLL
+402 IVLPVFVLLL
-411 IPLFVMIGIA
+411 PLFFMLSIA
-421 IKLTSHGP
+421 IKLNSRGP
-429 VFFRAK
+429 VFYRAE
-435 AVGRN
+435 AMGRN
-440 GKPFCMYKFR
+440 GMPFSMYKFR
-450 SMQIDTENQVHKEYV
+450 SMQVDTGNGIHKEYV
-465 TKLIN
+465 TKLIK
-470 GNITHNSGKGGVFKI
+470 GQIKKDSGKGGVFKI
-485 TEDERITSIGKF
+485 TDDQRVTPIGKL

-579 DMNILYETVFAVMEK
+579 DINILYETIFAVLEK

>member
-1 VVIYGTG
+1 
-8 IVDVIKIPLRMTIKN
+8 MTVRN
-23 FDSKDTQRAQ
+23 YDTRETQRAQ
-33 QKGAQ
+33 SKGTK
-38 HMARSHSGAELLR
+38 HMARSHSAEELLR
-51 FTPFLKGS
+51 FTPFIKGS
-59 DALTKKTGRARFPSY
+59 DALAKKTGRTRFPSY
-74 QIALLVHDFIAAMLA
+74 QAALFAHDCIAVMLA
-89 FVCGVWISGLS
+89 FGFGVWISGLI
-100 PFLFA
+100 PFLFD
-105 NSNQSIT
+105 NSIQSVS
-112 IFILALLIIAFFPTY
+112 IFIVALVVIAFFPTY

-132 HFIFSSKKH
+132 HFIFLSKNH

-154 TLGIVVFLYTY
+154 TLGIIVFLYVY

-172 YVILFLFLA
+172 YVVPLLFLA

-192 WDHMLYLL
+192 WDHLLYLL

-205 SFFAVGI
+205 SFLAIGI
-212 IGLITPEEKPIIV
+212 IGMIIPEERPIII
-225 EQWSAILIGFCLA
+225 EQWAVIPIGFALA
-238 VGIML
+238 VGMLL

-259 RHFRR
+259 RRFRQ

-297 EEVGKLE
+297 EEVSKPK
-304 IPVSKDRLGELKEL
+304 IPVYKDRLGELKEL
-318 PSIVSR
+318 PLIVRR
-324 KRIDEIVITDE
+324 KKIDEIIVTDE
-335 NIDKRILISLLDYC
+335 NIDKRIFISLLDYC

-369 LHIDVFCGL
+369 LNIDIFCGL

-383 CSQKNSYIFNKIKH
+383 CSQKNSYVFNKIKH
-397 GFDAL
+397 GLDAL
-402 IVLPAFLLL
+402 IVLPVFLLVL
-411 IPLFVMIGIA
+411 PLFLLISIA
-421 IKLTSHGP
+421 IKLNSRGP
-429 VFFRAK
+429 VFYRAK

-440 GKPFCMYKFR
+440 GKPFNMYKFR
-450 SMQIDTENQVHKEYV
+450 SMQIDTGNETHKEYV

-470 GNITHNSGKGGVFKI
+470 GQITKDSGKGGVFKV
-485 TEDERITSIGKF
+485 TDDQRITLIGRL
-497 LRKLSLDELPQL
+497 LRKFSLDELPQL

-530 EAYKDWHKKRLSIR
+530 EVYKDWHKKRLSIR
-544 PGITGVWQVTGRSAV
+544 PGITGVWQVAGRSAV

-579 DMNILYETVFAVMEK
+579 DMNILYETIFTVLEK

>member
-1 VVIYGTG
+1 
-8 IVDVIKIPLRMTIKN
+8 MTVKN
-23 FDSKDTQRAQ
+23 FSTRETQRTQ
-33 QKGAQ
+33 SKGTQ
-38 HMARSHSGAELLR
+38 HMARSHSGEELLG

-59 DALTKKTGRARFPSY
+59 DALSDKIGKARFPSY
-74 QIALLVHDFIAAMLA
+74 QAALFAHDCIAVMLA
-89 FVCGVWISGLS
+89 FGFSVGISGLS
-100 PFLFA
+100 SFLLE
-105 NSNQSIT
+105 NSIHSVS
-112 IFILALLIIAFFPTY
+112 LLILTLVVISFFPTY

-132 HFIFSSKKH
+132 HFIFLSKNH
-141 LVNLIKSFCWSLL
+141 LVNLIKSFCWGLL
-154 TLGIVVFLYTY
+154 TLGIIVFLYTY
-165 PYLLEGR
+165 PYLLTGR
-172 YVILFLFLA
+172 YVVLLFFLA
-181 ALGLLLLSRFF
+181 ALGLLILSRFF
-192 WDHMLYLL
+192 WNHMLYLL

-205 SFFAVGI
+205 SFLAVGI
-212 IGLITPEEKPIIV
+212 IGLIIPEERPIII
-225 EQWSAILIGFCLA
+225 EQWSIIPIGFVLS
-238 VGIML
+238 VGIVL

-259 RHFRR
+259 RHFRQ
-264 QVAIVGSDQEAQR
+264 QVAIVGSDKEAQN
-277 ITSHIIDEN
+277 ITRHIIDQN
-286 APFWVTGFVGA
+286 APFWIAGFIGPK
-297 EEVGKLE
+297 EVSKIE
-304 IPVSKDRLGELKEL
+304 TPVSKDRLGELKEL
-318 PSIVSR
+318 PLIVKR
-324 KRIDEIVITDE
+324 KKIDEIIVTDE

-369 LHIDVFCGL
+369 LYIDIFCGL

-397 GFDAL
+397 GLDAL
-402 IVLPAFLLL
+402 IVLPVFVLLL
-411 IPLFVMIGIA
+411 PLFLMISIA
-421 IKLTSHGP
+421 IKLNSRGP
-429 VFFRAK
+429 VFYRAK
-435 AVGRN
+435 AMGRN
-440 GKPFCMYKFR
+440 GTPFNMYKFR
-450 SMQIDTENQVHKEYV
+450 SMQVDTGNGTHKEYV

-470 GNITHNSGKGGVFKI
+470 GQITKDSGKGGVFKI
-485 TEDERITSIGKF
+485 TDDQRVTPIGKL

-544 PGITGVWQVTGRSAV
+544 PGITGIWQVTGRSAV

-579 DMNILYETVFAVMEK
+579 DINILYETIFAVMEK

>member
-1 VVIYGTG
+1 
-8 IVDVIKIPLRMTIKN
+8 MTVKN
-23 FDSKDTQRAQ
+23 FDTRETQRAQ
-33 QKGAQ
+33 SKGTQ
-38 HMARSHSGAELLR
+38 HMARSHSGEELLG

-59 DALTKKTGRARFPSY
+59 DALLNKMGKARVPSY
-74 QIALLVHDFIAAMLA
+74 QAALFAHDCIAIMVA
-89 FVCGVWISGLS
+89 FGLSVWISGLTS
-100 PFLFA
+100 FLFE
-105 NSNQSIT
+105 NSIHSVSL
-112 IFILALLIIAFFPTY
+112 FILVLLVIAFFPTY

-132 HFIFSSKKH
+132 HFIFSSKNH
-141 LVNLIKSFCWSLL
+141 LVNLIKSFCWSSL
-154 TLGIVVFLYTY
+154 TLGIIVFLYTY
-165 PYLLEGR
+165 PYLLKGR
-172 YVILFLFLA
+172 YVVLLLFLV

-192 WDHMLYLL
+192 WNHMLYLL

-205 SFFAVGI
+205 SFLAVGI
-212 IGLITPEEKPIIV
+212 IGLIIPEERPIIV
-225 EQWSAILIGFCLA
+225 EQWAVIPIGFALS
-238 VGIML
+238 VGIVL

-259 RHFRR
+259 RHFRQ
-264 QVAIVGSDQEAQR
+264 QVAIVGSDKEAQR
-277 ITSHIIDEN
+277 ITQHIIDQN
-286 APFWVTGFVGA
+286 APFWVTGFVGDK
-297 EEVGKLE
+297 EVNK
-304 IPVSKDRLGELKEL
+304 IKTPVSKDRLGELKEL
-318 PSIVSR
+318 PLIV
-324 KRIDEIVITDE
+324 KQKKIDEIIVTDE

-369 LHIDVFCGL
+369 LYIDIFCGL

-383 CSQKNSYIFNKIKH
+383 CSQKNSYLFNKIKH
-397 GFDAL
+397 GLDAL
-402 IVLPAFLLL
+402 IVLPVFVLLL
-411 IPLFVMIGIA
+411 PLFFMLSIA
-421 IKLTSHGP
+421 IKLNSRGP
-429 VFFRAK
+429 VFYRAE
-435 AVGRN
+435 AMGRN
-440 GKPFCMYKFR
+440 GTPFSMYKFR
-450 SMQIDTENQVHKEYV
+450 SMQVDTGNGTHKEYV

-470 GNITHNSGKGGVFKI
+470 GQIKKDSGKGGVFKI
-485 TEDERITSIGKF
+485 TDDQRVTPIGKL
-497 LRKLSLDELPQL
+497 LRKLSMDELPQL

-579 DMNILYETVFAVMEK
+579 DINILYETIFAVLEK

>member
-1 VVIYGTG
+1 
-8 IVDVIKIPLRMTIKN
+8 MTIQN
-23 FDSKDTQRAQ
+23 FDIRETKRAQ
-33 QKGAQ
+33 QKGTQ
-38 HMARSHSGAELLR
+38 NMARSRSADGLLR

-59 DALTKKTGRARFPSY
+59 DALTKKIGRARFPSY
-74 QIALLVHDFIAAMLA
+74 QTALLAHDCIAVMVA
-89 FVCGVWISGLS
+89 FGFSIWISGLS

-105 NSNQSIT
+105 DSIQSVT
-112 IFILALLIIAFFPTY
+112 LFILALLVIAFFPTY

-132 HFIFSSKKH
+132 HFIFSSKNH
-141 LVNLIKSFCWSLL
+141 LVNLIKSFCWGLL
-154 TLGIVVFLYTY
+154 NLGIIVFLYTY

-172 YVILFLFLA
+172 YVIPLLFLA
-181 ALGLLLLSRFF
+181 AIGILLLSRFF
-192 WDHMLYLL
+192 WDHILYLL
-200 KSVGM
+200 KSLGM
-205 SFFAVGI
+205 SFLAIGI

-225 EQWSAILIGFCLA
+225 EQWTAILIGFAMA
-238 VGIML
+238 VGIIL

-277 ITSHIIDEN
+277 ITNHIIEKN

-297 EEVGKLE
+297 EEVSTLE
-304 IPVSKDRLGELKEL
+304 TPVSKGRLGELKEL
-318 PSIVSR
+318 PLIVR
-324 KRIDEIVITDE
+324 RQNIDEIIITDE

-402 IVLPAFLLL
+402 IVLPVFLLL
-411 IPLFVMIGIA
+411 LPLFVMIGIA

-450 SMQIDTENQVHKEYV
+450 SMQIDTGNEVHKEYV

-470 GNITHNSGKGGVFKI
+470 GKITHNSGNGGVFKI
-485 TEDERITSIGKF
+485 TDDQRITSIGKF

-579 DMNILYETVFAVMEK
+579 DMNILYETIFAVLEK

>member
-1 VVIYGTG
+1 
-8 IVDVIKIPLRMTIKN
+8 MTIQN
-23 FDSKDTQRAQ
+23 FDTQDTKRAQ
-33 QKGAQ
+33 QKGTQ
-38 HMARSHSGAELLR
+38 HMAKTHSGEELLR

-59 DALTKKTGRARFPSY
+59 DARTKKIGGARFPSY
-74 QIALLVHDFIAAMLA
+74 QTALFAHDYIAVMVA
-89 FVCGVWISGLS
+89 FGCGVWISGLG
-100 PFLFA
+100 PFLSA
-105 NSNQSIT
+105 NSMQSVT
-112 IFILALLIIAFFPTY
+112 LFILALLAIAFFPTY

-132 HFIFSSKKH
+132 HFIFSSKNH

-154 TLGIVVFLYTY
+154 TLGIIVFLYTY

-172 YVILFLFLA
+172 YIIPLLVLA
-181 ALGLLLLSRFF
+181 ALGVLLLSRFF

-205 SFFAVGI
+205 SFLAVGI

-225 EQWSAILIGFCLA
+225 EHWTAILIGFAMA
-238 VGIML
+238 VGIVL

-264 QVAIVGSDQEAQR
+264 QVAIVGSDEEAQR
-277 ITSHIIDEN
+277 ITSHIIEQN

-297 EEVGKLE
+297 EAVSKLE
-304 IPVSKDRLGELKEL
+304 IPVYKDRLGELKEL
-318 PSIVSR
+318 PLIVSR
-324 KRIDEIVITDE
+324 NNIDEILITDE

-369 LHIDVFCGL
+369 LLIDVFCGL

-397 GFDAL
+397 GLDAL
-402 IVLPAFLLL
+402 IVLPVFLLL
-411 IPLFVMIGIA
+411 IPIFVMIGIA
-421 IKLTSHGP
+421 IKLNSHGP

-435 AVGRN
+435 AVGRD

-450 SMQIDTENQVHKEYV
+450 SMQIDTGDETHKEYV

-579 DMNILYETVFAVMEK
+579 DMNILYETIFAVLGK

>member
-1 VVIYGTG
+1 
-8 IVDVIKIPLRMTIKN
+8 MTISNYDISETK
-23 FDSKDTQRAQ
+23 RAQ
-33 QKGAQ
+33 SKGKQ
-38 HMARSHSGAELLR
+38 NMAKSWSAEGLLR

-59 DALTKKTGRARFPSY
+59 DVLTKKTGRARFPLY
-74 QIALLVHDFIAAMLA
+74 QTALLAHDCIAVVLA
-89 FVCGVWISGLS
+89 FGFSVWINGLNS
-100 PFLFA
+100 FLLE
-105 NSNQSIT
+105 NPIQSVSL
-112 IFILALLIIAFFPTY
+112 FILALAVIAFFPTY

-132 HFIFSSKKH
+132 HFIFSSKNH

-154 TLGIVVFLYTY
+154 TIGIIAFLYTY
-165 PYLLEGR
+165 PYLLTGP
-172 YVILFLFLA
+172 YVVLLFFLA
-181 ALGLLLLSRFF
+181 ALGLLILSRFF
-192 WDHMLYLL
+192 WNHMLYLL

-205 SFFAVGI
+205 SFLAVGI
-212 IGLITPEEKPIIV
+212 IGLIIPEERPIII
-225 EQWSAILIGFCLA
+225 EQWAVIPIGFALA
-238 VGIML
+238 VGIVL

-259 RHFRR
+259 RRFRQ
-264 QVAIVGSDQEAQR
+264 QVAIVGSDQEAQK
-277 ITSHIIDEN
+277 ITSHIIEQN
-286 APFWVTGFVGA
+286 APFWVAGFVGT
-297 EEVGKLE
+297 EEV
-304 IPVSKDRLGELKEL
+304 SKPKIAVYKDWLGELKEL
-318 PSIVSR
+318 PLIVRR
-324 KRIDEIVITDE
+324 KKIDEIIVTDE
-335 NIDKRILISLLDYC
+335 NIDKRIFISLLDYC

-369 LHIDVFCGL
+369 LNMDIFCGL

-383 CSQKNSYIFNKIKH
+383 CSQKNTYVFNKIKH
-397 GFDAL
+397 GLDAL
-402 IVLPAFLLL
+402 IVLPVFVLLF
-411 IPLFVMIGIA
+411 PLFLMIGIA
-421 IKLTSHGP
+421 IKLNSRGP
-429 VFFRAK
+429 VFYRAK

-440 GKPFCMYKFR
+440 GKPFNMYKFR
-450 SMQIDTENQVHKEYV
+450 SMYMDTGNETHKEYV

-470 GNITHNSGKGGVFKI
+470 GQITKDSGEGGVFKI
-485 TEDERITSIGKF
+485 TDDQRITRIGRL

-579 DMNILYETVFAVMEK
+579 DMNILFETIFAVLGK

>member
-1 VVIYGTG
+1 MTKNYDTGETRRDQSKGT
-8 IVDVIKIPLRMTIKN
+8 L
-23 FDSKDTQRAQ
+23 
-33 QKGAQ
+33 
-38 HMARSHSGAELLR
+38 HMARSHSGEELLR

-59 DALTKKTGRARFPSY
+59 DALSDKIGKARFPSY
-74 QIALLVHDFIAAMLA
+74 QAALFAHDFIAVVLA
-89 FVCGVWISGLS
+89 FGFSVWISGLS
-100 PFLFA
+100 SFLLE
-105 NSNQSIT
+105 NSIQSVSL
-112 IFILALLIIAFFPTY
+112 FILSLLVIAFFPTY

-132 HFIFSSKKH
+132 HFIFSSKNH
-141 LVNLIKSFCWSLL
+141 LINLIKSFCWGLL
-154 TLGIVVFLYTY
+154 TLSIIVFLYTY
-165 PYLLEGR
+165 PYLLTGR
-172 YVILFLFLA
+172 YVVLLFFLA

-200 KSVGM
+200 KSVGI
-205 SFFAVGI
+205 SFLAVGI
-212 IGLITPEEKPIIV
+212 IGLIIPEERPIIL
-225 EQWSAILIGFCLA
+225 EQWPVIPMGFVLS
-238 VGIML
+238 VGIVL
-243 VSRSL
+243 GSRSF

-259 RHFRR
+259 RHFRQ
-264 QVAIVGSDQEAQR
+264 QVAIVGSDKEAQR
-277 ITSHIIDEN
+277 ITSHIIDQN
-286 APFWVTGFVGA
+286 APFWVAGFIGSK
-297 EEVGKLE
+297 EVSKIE
-304 IPVSKDRLGELKEL
+304 TPVSKDRLGELEEL
-318 PSIVSR
+318 PLIV
-324 KRIDEIVITDE
+324 KQKKIDEIIVTDE

-397 GFDAL
+397 GLDA
-402 IVLPAFLLL
+402 IFVLPAFLLL
-411 IPLFVMIGIA
+411 LPIFVTIGIA
-421 IKLTSHGP
+421 IKLNSHGP

-450 SMQIDTENQVHKEYV
+450 SMQVDTGNGVHKEYV
-465 TKLIN
+465 TKFIN
-470 GNITHNSGKGGVFKI
+470 GNITHDSGKGGVFKI

-530 EAYKDWHKKRLSIR
+530 EVYKDWHKKRLSIR

-573 NRNILM
+573 NRNIFM
-579 DMNILYETVFAVMEK
+579 DLNILYETIFAVLEK

>member
-1 VVIYGTG
+1 
-8 IVDVIKIPLRMTIKN
+8 
-23 FDSKDTQRAQ
+23 
-33 QKGAQ
+33 
-38 HMARSHSGAELLR
+38 MARSHSGEELLR

-59 DALTKKTGRARFPSY
+59 DALSDKIGKARFPSY
-74 QIALLVHDFIAAMLA
+74 QAALFAHDFIAVVLA
-89 FVCGVWISGLS
+89 FGFSVWISGLS
-100 PFLFA
+100 SFLLE
-105 NSNQSIT
+105 NSIQSVSL
-112 IFILALLIIAFFPTY
+112 FILSLLVIAFFPTY

-132 HFIFSSKKH
+132 HFIFSSKNH
-141 LVNLIKSFCWSLL
+141 LVNLIKSFCWGLL
-154 TLGIVVFLYTY
+154 TLSIIVFLYTY
-165 PYLLEGR
+165 PYLLTGR
-172 YVILFLFLA
+172 YVVLLFFLA

-200 KSVGM
+200 KSVGI
-205 SFFAVGI
+205 SFLAVGI
-212 IGLITPEEKPIIV
+212 IGLIIPEERPIIL
-225 EQWSAILIGFCLA
+225 EQWPVIPMGFVLS
-238 VGIML
+238 VGIVL
-243 VSRSL
+243 GSRSF

-259 RHFRR
+259 RHFRQ
-264 QVAIVGSDQEAQR
+264 QVAIVGSDKEAQR
-277 ITSHIIDEN
+277 ITSHIIDQN
-286 APFWVTGFVGA
+286 APFWVAGFIGSK
-297 EEVGKLE
+297 EVSKIE
-304 IPVSKDRLGELKEL
+304 TPVSKDRLGELEEL
-318 PSIVSR
+318 PLIV
-324 KRIDEIVITDE
+324 KQKKIGEIIVTDE

-397 GFDAL
+397 GLDA
-402 IVLPAFLLL
+402 IFVLPAFLLL
-411 IPLFVMIGIA
+411 LPIFVTIGIA
-421 IKLTSHGP
+421 IKLNSHGP
-429 VFFRAK
+429 VLFRAK

-450 SMQIDTENQVHKEYV
+450 SMQVDTGNGVHKEYV
-465 TKLIN
+465 TKFIN
-470 GNITHNSGKGGVFKI
+470 GNITHDSGEGGVFKI

-530 EAYKDWHKKRLSIR
+530 EVYKDWHKKRLSIR

-573 NRNILM
+573 NRNIFM
-579 DMNILYETVFAVMEK
+579 DLNILYETIFAVLEK